1 MLIICEP
8 RFHDLAEANEDS
20 FLLLIEL
27 DNQSDL
33 RTEIVTILSDL
44 FPDKVGD
51 IESVG
56 DSIYGISIFDMDDI
70 DQELQIFTEYNAQ
83 KHNFEVRHEGKTFNT
98 TLTLFTFIIDRP
110 EPMPKNVKLTAEQV
124 KFLQDSIHTDLTGLH
139 NLNNL
144 MLPNGDLSAVNFSGS
159 VINNSIFSDTFFI
172 ASQFTDTVINNSDF
186 NMTDM
191 RYADFGVAALT
202 NVDFTNADL
211 RYVQFTGATLKNVT
225 FTGADLRY
233 ADFAGASIKGKC
245 IFTGATFVN
254 LSAVLS
260 NIDEAPPNI
269 FKDAID
275 MEEEEAEEEYE
286 GANYDDSE
294 ELPYLLEHK
303 QIFSS
308 ADVKAGQI
316 PKEDDDDDD
325 DDDMFANTNPPLCA
339 DVINGTDINIQAYL
353 ERNDANFSVQLPN
366 SDKYE
371 CVNLNDI
378 KRFHIKSDKA
388 GTKYFNYVYACNSD
402 KPEFAFTEGDYI
414 RARPYIRI
422 GSFSLLVEKPD
433 WFPQAEYPIYRKFKL
448 VNAGTKPAF
457 LSETMLRR
465 GEQGDADYISSEWHC
480 NAGKM
485 ETYKLEPIM
494 EGGRKNKKVKRSRK
508 THKKSMRKIS
518 INKISMKKIKKKTRM
533 HNKKKTQ
540 KNNLKKKRTRKL

>member
-8 RFHDLAEANEDS
+8 RFHDLAESDEET
-20 FLLLIEL
+20 FLLLIDI

-51 IESVG
+51 IETVG
-56 DSIYGISIFDMDDI
+56 DSIYGISIFDTDNI
-70 DQELQIFTEYNAQ
+70 DTELQILTEYNAQ
-83 KHNFEVRHEGKTFNT
+83 KHLFEVRHNGKTLNT
-98 TLTLFTFIIDRP
+98 RLVFFTFIMDRP
-110 EPMPKNVKLTAEQV
+110 EPMPKNVELTTEQV

-144 MLPNGDLSAVNFSGS
+144 MLSNADLSAINFSGS
-159 VINNSIFSDTFFI
+159 VINNSMFSDTFFI
-172 ASQFTDTVINNSDF
+172 ASQFTDTVINNSNF
-186 NMTDM
+186 SMADM
-191 RYADFGVAALT
+191 RHADFGVATLT

-211 RYVQFTGATLKNVT
+211 RYVQFTGATLKNVK

-233 ADFAGASIKGKC
+233 ADLEGVTIEGNC
-245 IFTGATFVN
+245 IFTGAKFVY
-254 LSAVLS
+254 LAQVL
-260 NIDEAPPNI
+260 DRVDQAPPNI
-269 FKDAID
+269 FNDAID
-275 MEEEEAEEEYE
+275 MEEENAEEEEYE

-294 ELPYLLEHK
+294 ELPYLLENK

-308 ADVKAGQI
+308 ADVNAGQI
-316 PKEDDDDDD
+316 PKEDEEAEEEADDL
-325 DDDMFANTNPPLCA
+325 FVNTKPPFCA
-339 DVINGTDINIQAYL
+339 DVINGNDINIQAYL

-402 KPEFAFTEGDYI
+402 KPEFAFTTADYI
-414 RARPYIRI
+414 RAQPYIRI

-457 LSETMLRR
+457 VSETMLRR

-485 ETYKLEPIM
+485 ETYKLEPLM
-494 EGGRKNKKVKRSRK
+494 DGGRKYKKIKRSKK
-508 THKKSMRKIS
+508 THKKKQTH
-518 INKISMKKIKKKTRM
+518 KKIQLKKKTHKKM
-533 HNKKKTQ
+533 MYKKKKTNKKK
-540 KNNLKKKRTRKL
+540 KNKKTRKL